1 MEGLCTAKCGPLR
14 AQVIVKAGSWGCSL
28 EGSDIHERENE
39 REEVEEMTQ
48 AELAGGMA
56 NAPQA
61 RPAKGQLIRDFTLTS
76 TLGQPISLSDYRG
89 RSNLVLVFAAGGD
102 GSPDLK
108 ILAEIAA
115 DYARLLDEQTQV
127 LAIMQCTQAKAAR
140 IKEQGN
146 LPFPLLVDEDGRIH
160 RPAGAA
166 DNYGH
171 PATAIYITD
180 RFGEVFAVYR
190 AAEGQTMPDSQEIVT
205 WLAFINSQCPECS
218 PPEWPA

>member
-1 MEGLCTAKCGPLR
+1 VISR
-14 AQVIVKAGSWGCSL
+14 A
-28 EGSDIHERENE
+28 ERENE

-89 RSNLVLVFAAGGD
+89 RSNLVLVFVGGGD
-102 GSPDLK
+102 SSPDLK

-115 DYARLLDEQTQV
+115 DYGRLIDEQTQV
-127 LAIMQCTQAKAAR
+127 LAIMQCTQAKAVR
-140 IKEQGN
+140 IKEQAN

-190 AAEGQTMPDSQEIVT
+190 AAEGHTMPDLQEIVT

-218 PPEWPA
+218 SPEWPAQPDSR

>member
-1 MEGLCTAKCGPLR
+1 
-14 AQVIVKAGSWGCSL
+14 
-28 EGSDIHERENE
+28 
-39 REEVEEMTQ
+39 MTQ

-76 TLGQPISLSDYRG
+76 TLGEPISLSDYRG
-89 RSNLVLVFAAGGD
+89 RSNLVLVFAAGGED

-115 DYARLLDEQTQV
+115 DHARFLDEQTQV
-127 LAIMQCTQAKAAR
+127 LAILQCSKEKAAR
-140 IKEQGN
+140 IKEQAN
-146 LPFPLLVDEDGRIH
+146 LPFPLLVDEDGQTH
-160 RPAGAA
+160 RRAGAA
-166 DNYGH
+166 DNDGH

>member
-1 MEGLCTAKCGPLR
+1 MNARK
-14 AQVIVKAGSWGCSL
+14 
-28 EGSDIHERENE
+28 
-39 REEVEEMTQ
+39 VEEMTQ
-48 AELAGGMA
+48 SELAGGMA

-89 RSNLVLVFAAGGD
+89 RSNLVLVFAGGGD

-108 ILAEIAA
+108 ILAEIAG
-115 DYARLLDEQTQV
+115 DYARFLDQPAQA

-140 IKEQGN
+140 IKEEMN
-146 LPFPLLVDEDGRIH
+146 LPFPLLVDEDGRTH

-171 PATAIYITD
+171 PAPAIYITD

-190 AAEGQTMPDSQEIVT
+190 AAEGQTMPDLQEIVT
-205 WLAFINSQCPECS
+205 WLAFINSQCPECGS
-218 PPEWPA
+218 PEWPAQPDSW

>member
-1 MEGLCTAKCGPLR
+1 
-14 AQVIVKAGSWGCSL
+14 
-28 EGSDIHERENE
+28 
-39 REEVEEMTQ
+39 VEEMTQ

-76 TLGQPISLSDYRG
+76 TLGKQISLSDYRG
-89 RSNLVLVFAAGGD
+89 RSNLVLVFGGD
-102 GSPDLK
+102 GDSIPDLK

-115 DYARLLDEQTQV
+115 DHARFQDEQTQV
-127 LAIMQCTQAKAAR
+127 VAIMQCSQGKGAR

-160 RPAGAA
+160 RSAGAA
-166 DNYGH
+166 DNDGH
-171 PATAIYITD
+171 PAAAIYITD
-180 RFGEVFAVYR
+180 RFGEVFAAYR
-190 AAEGQTMPDSQEIVT
+190 TADGQAMPDVHEIVT

-218 PPEWPA
+218 PPEWPV